1 LVRAPN
7 FWSEHEYQTS
17 AVQNLVRWLKEEHPG
32 VKPSTTNYL
41 NNVHSL
47 LSSLCENVLGFLR
60 FFSHEALVVGVEG
73 AVWWMV
79 ILLQKLLNYGGRKIR
94 APLGTCP
101 QKLSSGGKNKF
112 SLKKEKKK

>member
-1 LVRAPN
+1 
-7 FWSEHEYQTS
+7 
-17 AVQNLVRWLKEEHPG
+17 
-32 VKPSTTNYL
+32 
-41 NNVHSL
+41 
-47 LSSLCENVLGFLR
+47 
-60 FFSHEALVVGVEG
+60 
-73 AVWWMV
+73 MV